1 MKVAWLSMVVAVRT
15 CFRGSGYNLA
25 ALCRSSACRRVISRG
40 WGRTTQPQFWALGFG
55 PLPALELASLERDSA
70 VAVLDVG
77 GGYGV
82 VSEEIL
88 RAFPQVRVTLQ
99 DYSQP
104 MLDHAR
110 RQLSGYGDRVSYV
123 AADLCDPSWIDR
135 VAGPFDLI
143 VSAIAIHNLANLER
157 ISACYGGIVRLL
169 KPGSSFLDYDLFE
182 IVGGVALHMKLLK
195 AVGFARVDC
204 TWQQTP
210 AAIIAAHSHI

>member
-1 MKVAWLSMVVAVRT
+1 MTAKDSN
-15 CFRGSGYNLA
+15 FRIAEHDWQSQSY
-25 ALCRSSACRRVISRG
+25 VDEWISRDVQRDG
-40 WGRTTQPQFWALGFG
+40 VRRTRLREM
-55 PLPALELASLERDSA
+55 LSLASLERDSA

-88 RAFPQVRVTLQ
+88 RAFPQARVTLQ

-110 RQLSGYGDRVSYV
+110 RQLAGYGDRISYV

-195 AVGFARVDC
+195 AVGFVQVDC